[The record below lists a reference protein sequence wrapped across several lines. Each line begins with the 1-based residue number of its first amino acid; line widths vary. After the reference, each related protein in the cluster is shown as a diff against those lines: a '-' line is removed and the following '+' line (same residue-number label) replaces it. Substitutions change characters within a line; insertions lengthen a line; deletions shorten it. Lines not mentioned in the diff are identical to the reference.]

1 MTGWS
6 RRLGAVVAFV
16 GLFGVSLPTGQAQ
29 TSVSQGEWRSYGADN
44 ASTKY
49 SPLDQIT
56 ASNFDQLR
64 IAWSWDTADVRILAA
79 HRNDARLRGAG
90 FKATP
95 LMVGGV
101 LFVSTGMVGGVLF
114 VIQGHPPDGR
124 RGAVRQ
130 HRVGA
135 DRGARRHDGPHS
147 LGLRSRELY
156 RWPPP
161 PT

>member
-101 LFVSTGMVGGVLF
+101 LFVSTGLGQIAALDATTGRTRWVYDPESYTGG
-114 VIQGHPPDGR
+114 PPRQRDRIPDAWR
-124 RGAVRQ
+124 RLLV
-130 HRVGA
+130 
-135 DRGARRHDGPHS
+135 
-147 LGLRSRELY
+147 
-156 RWPPP
+156 
-161 PT
+161 

>member
-6 RRLGAVVAFV
+6 RRLGAVVAVV
-16 GLFGVSLPTGQAQ
+16 GLFGVSLPTVQAQ

-79 HRNDARLRGAG
+79 HRNDARLRG
-90 FKATP
+90 
-95 LMVGGV
+95 
-101 LFVSTGMVGGVLF
+101 
-114 VIQGHPPDGR
+114 PD
-124 RGAVRQ
+124 
-130 HRVGA
+130 
-135 DRGARRHDGPHS
+135 
-147 LGLRSRELY
+147 SR
-156 RWPPP
+156 PPP
-161 PT
+161 